1 MAESDKLRKS
11 NEKDGRKSISP
22 PRVAK
27 GPRPYFFDDANVDK
41 LLAMIMAL
49 AGEVSVLRER
59 LDTHERLAKTQ
70 TWADTDN
77 IEAYEPAAEIKLERV
92 EEAAGDN
99 PLGYLCI
106 LKQTLKGTL
115 YE

>member
-11 NEKDGRKSISP
+11 NEKAGRKSISP

-77 IEAYEPAAEIKLERV
+77 IEAYEPAAEIKLER
-92 EEAAGDN
+92 DN
-99 PLGYLCI
+99 GRTAYLARVLRI
-106 LKQTLKGTL
+106 VTDDLEQLKRN
-115 YE
+115 

>member
-11 NEKDGRKSISP
+11 NEKAGRKSISL

-59 LDTHERLAKTQ
+59 LDTHERLAETQ

-77 IEAYEPAAEIKLERV
+77 IEAYEPTAEIELERKNRRT
-92 EEAAGDN
+92 A
-99 PLGYLCI
+99 YLARVLRI
-106 LKQTLKGTL
+106 VTDDLEQLKRN
-115 YE
+115 